1 MYVFSSKKLGMEN
14 IYRSKKKKILNLK
27 FIDNDRYNSE
37 LLKFIV

>member
-1 MYVFSSKKLGMEN
+1 MYVFSSKKFGMEN

-27 FIDNDRYNSE
+27 FIDEDRYNSE

>member
-14 IYRSKKKKILNLK
+14 IYWKKKKILNLK
-27 FIDNDRYNSE
+27 FIDKDRYNSE